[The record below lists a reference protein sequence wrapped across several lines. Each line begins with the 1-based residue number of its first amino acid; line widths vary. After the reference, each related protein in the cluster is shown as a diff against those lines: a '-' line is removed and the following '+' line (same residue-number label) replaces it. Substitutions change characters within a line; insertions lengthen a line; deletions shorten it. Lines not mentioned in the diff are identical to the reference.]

1 MDRFTGTVAVV
12 TGAAGGIGRAIC
24 TRLALEGGAVA
35 AVDLPG
41 AGGDDLVAE
50 IADAGGVA
58 WSLPAD
64 VTSWGELSAAVDEA
78 ARRGGR
84 IDAMVNNAGINGP
97 QAPVH
102 EHPEDAF
109 DRVIAVDLKSV
120 WLGMRAALPHMLERG
135 GAIVNTSSTAGFIAY
150 PGMAGYTAA
159 KHGVVGL
166 TKCAALEYASV
177 PVRVNCICP
186 APVDTPMMRDT
197 ERRVNSEHP
206 EEAHAMFAAM
216 QPLNRYGTPEE
227 VAALATFLLAP
238 EAGYVT
244 GAAYPIDGGLLAKP

>member
-24 TRLALEGGAVA
+24 TRLALEGAAVA

-50 IADAGGVA
+50 IANAGGVA
-58 WSLPAD
+58 WSLSAD
-64 VTSWGELSAAVDEA
+64 VTSWDELSAAVDEA

-84 IDAMVNNAGINGP
+84 VDAMVNNAGINGP

-186 APVDTPMMRDT
+186 APVDTPMMRET
-197 ERRVNSEHP
+197 ERRVNPEHP

-227 VAALATFLLAP
+227 IAALAAFLLAP
-238 EAGYVT
+238 EAAYVT
-244 GAAYPIDGGLLAKP
+244 GAAYPVDGGLLARP